1 MTLKEPPRMAGRP
14 LNPAPSERAARVRR
28 VRAREKMRE
37 ATLDELTA
45 SANKDSQFD
54 KVDMRV
60 KRGSI
65 AVADRITRRAMA
77 ELAPKAGM
85 FTKEVM
91 REAQAMSRE
100 ALLLM
105 ARSIPELTAT
115 VIRRANEGDSTCLAI
130 VARWLPNPSDCLSLN
145 LPGGMTP
152 DEAAG
157 YLAGAGLSGDLSMK
171 EATAGLKL
179 LELHGSVD
187 LNAALTARL
196 AALRKQLDQV
206 SQLPSGA
213 LSGRTLA
220 VPVARLREDGE
231 LERIETVE
239 PTPQCDAIG
248 DQPSYMPTDTEGSDD
263 AHN

>member
-1 MTLKEPPRMAGRP
+1 MSTNPPKMAGRP
-14 LNPAPSERAARVRR
+14 PSTEPSERAARVRR
-28 VRAREKMRE
+28 VRARVKMRE
-37 ATLDELTA
+37 TTLDELTSA
-45 SANKDSQFD
+45 ANKDTQFD
-54 KVDMRV
+54 RVDMRV

-77 ELAPKAGM
+77 DLAPKAGM

-145 LPGGMTP
+145 LPAGMTP

-157 YLAGAGLSGDLSMK
+157 YLAGAGLVGDLSVK

-196 AALRKQLDQV
+196 AALRKQLEQV
-206 SQLPSGA
+206 GQLPAKA
-213 LSGRTLA
+213 LSGRALTK
-220 VPVARLREDGE
+220 PVARLRDDGE
-231 LERIETVE
+231 LEPIDVAKL
-239 PTPQCDAIG
+239 D
-248 DQPSYMPTDTEGSDD
+248 DLDD
-263 AHN
+263 AREQAEVSVMEGAANANN

>member
-1 MTLKEPPRMAGRP
+1 MSTNPPKMGGRP
-14 LNPAPSERAARVRR
+14 PSTQPSERAARVRR

-37 ATLDELTA
+37 TTLDELTVA
-45 SANKDSQFD
+45 ANKDTQFD
-54 KVDMRV
+54 RVDMRV

-77 ELAPKAGM
+77 ELAPKTGM

-91 REAQAMSRE
+91 AEAQAMSRE

-145 LPGGMTP
+145 LPAGMTP
-152 DEAAG
+152 EEASG
-157 YLAGAGLSGDLSMK
+157 YLAGAGLTGELSVK

-196 AALRKQLDQV
+196 AALRKQLEQV
-206 SQLPSGA
+206 AQLPANA
-213 LSGRTLA
+213 LSGRTLNA
-220 VPVARLREDGE
+220 PAARLRDDGE
-231 LERIETVE
+231 LEPIDVATIDDFN
-239 PTPQCDAIG
+239 DARE
-248 DQPSYMPTDTEGSDD
+248 QPDVGGIEGS
-263 AHN
+263 ANANN

>member
-1 MTLKEPPRMAGRP
+1 MSTNPPKMAGRP
-14 LNPAPSERAARVRR
+14 PSTQPSERAARVRR

-37 ATLDELTA
+37 TTLDELTA
-45 SANKDSQFD
+45 AANKETQFD
-54 KVDMRV
+54 RVDMRV
-60 KRGSI
+60 KRGSV

-91 REAQAMSRE
+91 AEAQKMSRE

-145 LPGGMTP
+145 LPSGMTP
-152 DEAAG
+152 EEAAA
-157 YLAGAGLSGDLSMK
+157 YLAGAGLSGDLSVK

-206 SQLPSGA
+206 AQLPANA

-220 VPVARLREDGE
+220 APIAVLRDDGE
-231 LERIETVE
+231 LEPIDPANQTETTNAGGE
-239 PTPQCDAIG
+239 
-248 DQPSYMPTDTEGSDD
+248 SN
-263 AHN
+263 AHD

>member
-1 MTLKEPPRMAGRP
+1 MSINPPKMGGRP
-14 LNPAPSERAARVRR
+14 PSTHPSERAARVRR

-37 ATLDELTA
+37 TTLDELTA
-45 SANKDSQFD
+45 AANKDTQFD

-130 VARWLPNPSDCLSLN
+130 VARWLPNPSDCLSLS
-145 LPGGMTP
+145 LPAGMTP
-152 DEAAG
+152 EEASG
-157 YLAGAGLSGDLSMK
+157 YLAGAGLSGELSVK

-206 SQLPSGA
+206 TQLPANA
-213 LSGRTLA
+213 LSGRALNA
-220 VPVARLREDGE
+220 PVVRLRDDGE
-231 LERIETVE
+231 LEPIDMATLDDFN
-239 PTPQCDAIG
+239 DACE
-248 DQPSYMPTDTEGSDD
+248 QPDVGGMEGS
-263 AHN
+263 ANANN